1 MANEFKV
8 LVYMTTI
15 IGSGYALMKYTV
27 PDEETIK
34 KRLDPALRKEYEAM
48 KLANREK
55 GQQFMDLMREAA
67 ETDKP
72 AWEIANEQLNRTN
85 KK

>member
-15 IGSGYALMKYTV
+15 IGTGVALMKYTV
-27 PDEETIK
+27 PNEDEIVK
-34 KRLDPALRKEYEAM
+34 KLDPALRKEYEAI

-55 GQQFMDLMREAA
+55 QQQFMDLMREAA

>member
-1 MANEFKV
+1 
-8 LVYMTTI
+8 
-15 IGSGYALMKYTV
+15 
-27 PDEETIK
+27 
-34 KRLDPALRKEYEAM
+34 M

>member
-34 KRLDPALRKEYEAM
+34 KVCDWTIFYTFFYSFLH
-48 KLANREK
+48 
-55 GQQFMDLMREAA
+55 
-67 ETDKP
+67 
-72 AWEIANEQLNRTN
+72 
-85 KK
+85 

>member
-27 PDEETIK
+27 PDEEAIK
-34 KRLDPALRKEYEAM
+34 KV
-48 KLANREK
+48 
-55 GQQFMDLMREAA
+55 
-67 ETDKP
+67 
-72 AWEIANEQLNRTN
+72 
-85 KK
+85 

>member
-27 PDEETIK
+27 PDEEAIK
-34 KRLDPALRKEYEAM
+34 KVRQER
-48 KLANREK
+48 N
-55 GQQFMDLMREAA
+55 
-67 ETDKP
+67 
-72 AWEIANEQLNRTN
+72 TN
-85 KK
+85 LTIF